1 MIYNPNEK
9 QN

>member
-1 MIYNPNEK
+1 MTENEK